1 MENKNNEKEIVR
13 KQKIKNRLFGLLVV
27 LVILL
32 ISYLIYELV
41 YIINL

>member
-1 MENKNNEKEIVR
+1 MESKNNENEIVR

>member
-1 MENKNNEKEIVR
+1 MENKNNENDIVR

>member
-1 MENKNNEKEIVR
+1 MENKNNENEIAR